1 MYILATLMGAFVGD
15 ERFGH
20 HCVYQGIPVFSAL
33 ARVENNFC
41 HKIKGIH
48 LIGENLL
55 EGEDCRETRK
65 YLAMYRETRHDSG
78 IHSHSFSSSM
88 FSPTSS
94 QAATSP
100 RCPVFAGSPYGLP
113 HQQEFTAGAGSPTVA
128 SLYLSATPTG
138 PKSKVTTPEVN
149 TEPQPNVRMGDR
161 NNSYPQRNSRATAQP
176 LPVAL
181 SQSSPFAN
189 TGASTNPFI
198 ASTQSLPASAE
209 NGESDLT
216 RSDGP

>member
-1 MYILATLMGAFVGD
+1 MNIIATLMGKFVGD

-20 HCVYQGIPVFSAL
+20 HCVFQGIPVFPAL
-33 ARVENNFC
+33 ARLENDFC

-65 YLAMYRETRHDSG
+65 RLAMYRETRHDSG
-78 IHSHSFSSSM
+78 IHSHSFSSSVS
-88 FSPTSS
+88 SPTSS

-100 RCPVFAGSPYGLP
+100 RSPVFAGSPNGLP
-113 HQQEFTAGAGSPTVA
+113 HQQDFPAGAGAPTIA
-128 SLYLSATPTG
+128 SLYSSATPTG

-149 TEPQPNVRMGDR
+149 TQPQPNVRISDR
-161 NNSYPQRNSRATAQP
+161 NNSYPQCNSRATAQP

-181 SQSSPFAN
+181 SQS
-189 TGASTNPFI
+189 
-198 ASTQSLPASAE
+198 
-209 NGESDLT
+209 
-216 RSDGP
+216 